1 MKVKNAVRRSVVII
15 TILLLSAV
23 IGYVYS
29 YVWDRIDLKNH
40 PRDYRELVE
49 TYSSAYGVPE
59 DILYAVILTGSD
71 FESNR
76 VSEDGRI
83 GLTQLSPSTFE
94 RLTRITKE
102 ELSSGML
109 YDPDTNIRYG
119 AYRLSYLYTKYG
131 RWHTVLAAHIADD
144 EALIDLWLENDE
156 YTDGNGGLSVIP
168 STTISDAVSEIE
180 DAAECYHRLYY
191 AENG

>member
-15 TILLLSAV
+15 TILLLSTV
-23 IGYVYS
+23 IGYIYS
-29 YVWDRIDLKNH
+29 SVWERIDLRNH
-40 PRDYRELVE
+40 PREYSDLVE

-59 DILYAVILTGSD
+59 DILYAVILIESD

-102 ELSSGML
+102 DLAVGML
-109 YDPDTNIRYG
+109 YDPDTNVRYG

-131 RWHTVLAAHIADD
+131 RWHTVLAAYVADD
-144 EALIDLWLENDE
+144 EDLVDLWLENDDYSDE
-156 YTDGNGGLSVIP
+156 NGGLEIIPITSVAE
-168 STTISDAVSEIE
+168 TVSKIE

-191 AENG
+191 GE